1 MAPCIRSAA
10 GTAVDGP
17 GGAPNNAHM
26 SNRVF
31 DQIVIGAGG
40 MGSAAIYELSR
51 RGQRVL
57 GLEQFAVPHEL
68 GSSAGATRIFR
79 FAYFEHPSYV
89 PLMRLSFARWQALE
103 RDFGERLV
111 TVTGGL
117 DIGLPEGRVIRGAKA
132 ACKEHAL
139 PHEVLRAAEVA
150 RRHPAW
156 RLPPEFEAVY
166 QSEAGFLPADRA
178 ILAHVALARRLGAE
192 VRENEPVRGWRAV
205 GDRVEVETEQGRY
218 EAGALVVAAGAWSGR
233 MLGQYGFESL
243 AVPERQVVGWF
254 ETGGAHFAPGA
265 FPVFILDCP
274 ENGGYYGF
282 PERAAG
288 EGFKLGRFHH
298 REEKVDPDTIDR
310 RILPEDEAVLRWIG
324 RYLSAAMGAAM
335 GFKTCMFVNSPDEH
349 FIVDL
354 LPGHG
359 NVAVAAGFSGHG
371 YKFCSGIGEV
381 LADLAMHGT
390 TRHDTALFSLA
401 RLRPVPSPRLRGE
414 G

>member
-1 MAPCIRSAA
+1 MPRM
-10 GTAVDGP
+10 G
-17 GGAPNNAHM
+17 
-26 SNRVF
+26 RQVF

-57 GLEQFAVPHEL
+57 GLEQFTVPHER
-68 GSSAGATRIFR
+68 GSSAGSTRIFR

-103 RDFGERLV
+103 RDFGERLL
-111 TVTGGL
+111 TITGGL
-117 DIGLPEGRVIRGAKA
+117 DIGLPEGRVVRGAKA
-132 ACKEHAL
+132 ACREHGL
-139 PHEVLRAAEVA
+139 THEMLRAHEVA

-156 RLPPEFEAVY
+156 RLPAEFEAVY
-166 QSEAGFLPADRA
+166 QPEAGFLPADRA
-178 ILAHVALARRLGAE
+178 ILAHVTLARRLGAE

-205 GDRVEVETEQGRY
+205 GDRVEVETERGRY

-233 MLGQYGFESL
+233 ILHRYGFQTL

-254 ETGGAHFAPGA
+254 EMGGLHFAPEA

-274 ENGGYYGF
+274 EKGAYYGF
-282 PERAAG
+282 PERASG
-288 EGFKLGRFHH
+288 EGFKVGRFHH
-298 REEKVDPDTIDR
+298 RREIVDPETIDR
-310 RILPEDEAVLRWIG
+310 RIAAEDEAVLRWIG
-324 RYLSAAMGAAM
+324 RYLSTPMGAPL

-354 LPGHG
+354 LPGQR
-359 NVAVAAGFSGHG
+359 NVTVAAGFSGHG

-381 LADLAMHGT
+381 LADLAMRGAT
-390 TRHDTALFSLA
+390 PHDTRLFSLA
-401 RLRPVPSPRLRGE
+401 RLTRAG
-414 G
+414 GG